1 MSDLRIVVVTG
12 LSGSGKSTAS
22 KALEDSGYYCVD
34 NIPGV
39 LLPKLI
45 DLFEQTTGEVE
56 KLALT
61 IDGRERGFLAGLD
74 KTIGEI
80 KERAPRLEILF
91 LDSRDE
97 ALIRRFSETRR
108 KHPFSPE
115 GSVQEGIDAERRQL
129 KAFRDLADMV
139 LDTSEYT
146 VHQLREFVTQRFGAP
161 KGKDRLRVNLKS
173 FGYRNGV
180 PQDSDL
186 VVDVRF
192 LSNPFFQEG
201 LRDMDGRTDEV
212 KGFLRQDQGWTE
224 FLERTSS
231 LLHFLLPRY
240 EREGK
245 SYLTIAFG
253 CTGGKHR
260 SVAVVEEMAAG
271 LRKAGWP
278 VSVMHRDL

>member
-22 KALEDSGYYCVD
+22 KALEDCGYYCVD

-39 LLPKLI
+39 LLPKLV
-45 DLFEQTTGEVE
+45 DLFEHTTGEVE

-74 KTIGEI
+74 TTIREI
-80 KERAPRLEILF
+80 RERARRLEILF

-139 LDTSEYT
+139 LDTSDYT
-146 VHQLREFVTQRFGAP
+146 VHQLREFVTQRFGSP
-161 KGKDRLRVNLKS
+161 KEKDRLRVNLKS
-173 FGYRNGV
+173 FGFRNGV

-186 VVDVRF
+186 VLDVRF
-192 LSNPFFQEG
+192 LSNPFFQDG
-201 LRDMDGRTDEV
+201 LRDMDGRTEEV
-212 KGFLRQDQGWTE
+212 KGFLRQDQGWAE
-224 FLERTSS
+224 FLDRTGS

-260 SVAVVEEMAAG
+260 SVAVVEEVAGG